1 MTKDYVDVPGQP
13 RRFYKVERNVER
25 NVERKVERNVVVV
38 EGRELPFIT
47 VPVLFEKETAKLL
60 DVESRV
66 TLEETATAIQ
76 PFQ

>member
-13 RRFYKVERNVER
+13 RRFYKVER